1 MKLDPAIIHSHQNG
15 NTMKAMIF
23 MILLCGLTISVA
35 AQSGNGLQTGSLNV
49 VGVDQFG
56 RTIPAIS
63 GYKDDKQVGIFYW
76 PWIGQPFASGVYD
89 ATKIS
94 AMPNGLNLLYDFKS
108 LDTAISPNGQAHF
121 WGEPIWGY
129 YNSADEWVIRRQM
142 KMLTIA
148 GVDFIVFDLTN
159 RLTYRSVYEKV
170 LSIIEEF
177 QRDGWNAP
185 RAVFYTHSKSME
197 TTRQLFDDLY
207 KKNLYSNAWYK
218 VKGKPMI
225 IAYTDT
231 ADDRAE
237 AKSRN
242 DLAYVPVPYTK
253 EIQDFFYFKKPQW
266 PFDPTF
272 EDGFPW
278 IEWTFPQ
285 PLHGGVM
292 SVSVAS
298 HPKVPM
304 SRSITSGWI
313 NWGRG
318 WDPDQQKNIA
328 EDVDKGTFFQRQWD
342 HAIKVDPDTVFIG
355 GWNEWVAYKQPYG
368 DEYMLCDAANKEYSR
383 DIEPMKGGY
392 EDAFYIQ
399 MIKNI
404 RRFKGLPSETTNINS
419 RSINIKGDLSKW
431 SDISSYRNIESKT
444 FERNSYGVTKK
455 VHYERPAPINNLQ
468 EIKVTHD
475 KRYIYFYIRTEK
487 EFKASNTPLKGLNI
501 YIGVGN
507 PMVKGWQGYEYIAEQ
522 LPGAKGFAVK
532 KLNEAFSTVGIGSAD
547 FSVNNNV
554 VQLKLPR
561 KLLEVDNNT
570 KSIYFKVTDGI
581 EHPGD
586 IMDTYISGSA
596 MPMGRLSYQYLLGN
610 E

>member
-1 MKLDPAIIHSHQNG
+1 MKRFILFILIAGININAYTQSNIELKSGALDV
-15 NTMKAMIF
+15 
-23 MILLCGLTISVA
+23 VA
-35 AQSGNGLQTGSLNV
+35 
-49 VGVDQFG
+49 VDQFG
-56 RTIPAIS
+56 RTVPAIS
-63 GYKDDKQVGIFYW
+63 GYKPDKQVGIFYW
-76 PWIGQPFASGVYD
+76 PWIGQPYASGVYD

-94 AMPNGLNLLYDFKS
+94 AMPNGLKLLYDFKS
-108 LDTAISPNGQAHF
+108 HDTAISPTGQAHF

-159 RLTYRSVYEKV
+159 RLTYRGVYEKV
-170 LSIIEEF
+170 LNIIEEL

-197 TTRQLFDDLY
+197 TTQQLYDDLY

-242 DLAYVPVPYTK
+242 DLSYVPVPYAK
-253 EIQDFFYFKKPQW
+253 EVQDFFYFKKPQW

-278 IEWTFPQ
+278 IEWSFPQ

-304 SRSITSGWI
+304 SRSITSGWV

-318 WDPDQQKNIA
+318 WDPDKKQNIS
-328 EDVDKGTFFQRQWD
+328 EDVDRGTFFQRQWD
-342 HAIKVDPDTVFIG
+342 HAIKVDPDTVFVG

-399 MIKNI
+399 MIRNI
-404 RRFKGLPSETTNINS
+404 RRYKGLPAEKTANPS
-419 RSINIKGDLSKW
+419 RSINIKGDVSQW
-431 SDISSYRNIESKT
+431 SNVNGYQNILRVAHPRNSFGVSKT
-444 FERNSYGVTKK
+444 
-455 VHYERPAPINNLQ
+455 VHYELPAPINHLQ
-468 EIKVTHD
+468 EIKVAND
-475 KRYIYFYIRTEK
+475 KDFIYFYIQTEK
-487 EFKASNTPLKGLNI
+487 DFAPANASLKGLNV
-501 YIGVGN
+501 YIGVGD
-507 PMVKGWQGYEYIAEQ
+507 PALKGWKGYQYMVAQE
-522 LPGAKGFAVK
+522 PGAKEFTLR
-532 KLNEAFSTVGIGSAD
+532 KLNENFSTAKVGKAD
-547 FSVNNNV
+547 YSIAKNV
-554 VQLKLPR
+554 VQLKISR
-561 KLLEVDNNT
+561 KQLNALGNVKN
-570 KSIYFKVTDGI
+570 IYFKVTDGI
-581 EHPGD
+581 ENSQD
-586 IMDTYISGSA
+586 IMETYLSGSA
-596 MPMGRLSYQYLLGN
+596 MPMGRLSYQYRWD
-610 E
+610 